1 MAAHL
6 FVFFLAASW
15 GVILWVM
22 IGEMF
27 PPRIR
32 AAAMSVATA
41 FDWLANWAVTESF
54 PRMSDW
60 NLSGTYIIYAVFAL
74 ISIGFIARF
83 VRETNGRELE
93 SI

>member
-1 MAAHL
+1 M
-6 FVFFLAASW
+6 FFFAASW
-15 GVILWVM
+15 GVILWVIM

-27 PPRIR
+27 P
-32 AAAMSVATA
+32 
-41 FDWLANWAVTESF
+41 
-54 PRMSDW
+54 RMSGW

>member
-1 MAAHL
+1 M
-6 FVFFLAASW
+6 FFFAASR

-27 PPRIR
+27 PSRIR

-41 FDWLANWAVTESF
+41 FDWAVTESF